1 MTQSPPEPNGF
12 QRRIGLFDAT
22 MLVSGTMIGSGIF
35 IVASDMARDVGSAGW
50 LLGLWIVTGL
60 MTLLGALSYAELAS
74 MMPQAGGQ
82 YVFLKEA
89 YGSLWGFL
97 YGWSAFLVIQCG
109 SIAAVAVAFAKFL
122 GVLIPRLGTGSEAA
136 IYTIK
141 DLDWKIGLPL
151 PWLREPLIIFE
162 RSEFMITAG
171 QLVAVGVVIL
181 LTLINCRG
189 VKEGKTVQ
197 NLFTIAKIG
206 ALLGMILVGILIAS
220 KPEVAWN
227 NWEHSWD
234 FFSQSNP
241 PGKGSRF
248 LSIQA
253 LTGAPEFLVMLMVGG
268 GAMVGSLFS
277 ADSWNNVTFS
287 SAEVK
292 DPVKT
297 VPRSLILGTVLVTT
311 LYLLANL
318 TYLMV
323 LPVQGD
329 EGTAQ
334 QLQAIS
340 KEDPGLAAKYATATQ
355 TLGISQAK
363 DDRVG
368 TAVMQAA
375 SPTLGVPLMAL
386 AIMVSTFGCVN
397 GMILLSARLYY
408 AMAQDGLFFQ
418 SVGKLNT
425 QGVPQAGLL
434 CQAFW
439 SILLIF
445 SGTYSELLDYVI
457 FVALLFYFLTVLGLF
472 VLRVRRPTMERPYR
486 VPGYPILPALY
497 MVLCLLLMVDLL
509 IVRPEFTWPGLII
522 VLTGIPVYAVWRLTG
537 KGRESQP
544 SA

>member
-1 MTQSPPEPNGF
+1 MSKPESNSF
-12 QRRIGLFDAT
+12 QQRIGLFDAT

-50 LLGLWIVTGL
+50 LLGLWIVTGI

-74 MMPQAGGQ
+74 MMPRAGGQ
-82 YVFLKEA
+82 YVYLKEA
-89 YGSLWGFL
+89 YGPLWGFL

-122 GVLIPRLGTGSEAA
+122 GVLIPKLGTGPDAA
-136 IYTIK
+136 LFT
-141 DLDWKIGLPL
+141 LTGLNWKVGLPL

-171 QLVAVGVVIL
+171 QLVAVGIVVL
-181 LTLINCRG
+181 LTLVNCRG
-189 VKEGKTVQ
+189 VKEGKTIQ
-197 NLFTIAKIG
+197 NLFTVAKIG
-206 ALLGMILVGILIAS
+206 ALLAMILVGVFVAS

-227 NWEHSWD
+227 NWNGAWD

-253 LTGAPEFLVMLMVGG
+253 LTGAPEFLVMLMVAG

-292 DPVKT
+292 NPART
-297 VPRSLILGTVLVTT
+297 VPRSLILGTLLVTT

-329 EGTAQ
+329 EALAGM
-334 QLQAIS
+334 LKSIPS
-340 KEDPGLAAKYATATQ
+340 EDLTLAAQYPNPTQ
-355 TLGISQAK
+355 ALGISQAK

-375 SPTLGVPLMAL
+375 SPKLGVPLMAI

-397 GMILLSARLYY
+397 GMVLLGARLYY
-408 AMAQDGLFFQ
+408 AMAQDGLFFKQ
-418 SVGKLNT
+418 VGQLNRS
-425 QGVPQAGLL
+425 GVPQAGLL

-457 FVALLFYFLTVLGLF
+457 FVALLFYFMTVLGLF
-472 VLRVRRPTMERPYR
+472 VLRFRLPKAERPYR

-497 MVLCLLLMVDLL
+497 MVLCFLVMVDLL

-522 VLTGIPVYAVWRLTG
+522 VLTGVPVYGVWRIIGKPSKPGATG
-537 KGRESQP
+537 
-544 SA
+544 

>member
-1 MTQSPPEPNGF
+1 MSKPESNSF
-12 QRRIGLFDAT
+12 QQRIGLFDAT

-50 LLGLWIVTGL
+50 LLGLWIVTGI

-74 MMPQAGGQ
+74 MMPRAGGQ
-82 YVFLKEA
+82 YVYLKEA
-89 YGSLWGFL
+89 YGPLWGFL

-122 GVLIPRLGTGSEAA
+122 GVLIPKLGTGPDAA
-136 IYTIK
+136 LLT
-141 DLDWKIGLPL
+141 LTGLNWKVGLPL

-171 QLVAVGVVIL
+171 QLVAVGIVVL
-181 LTLINCRG
+181 LTLVNCRG
-189 VKEGKTVQ
+189 VKEGKTIQ
-197 NLFTIAKIG
+197 NLFTVAKIG
-206 ALLGMILVGILIAS
+206 ALLAMILVGVFVAS

-227 NWEHSWD
+227 NWNGAWD

-253 LTGAPEFLVMLMVGG
+253 LTGAPEFLVMLMVAG

-292 DPVKT
+292 NPART
-297 VPRSLILGTVLVTT
+297 VPRSLILGTLLVTT

-329 EGTAQ
+329 EALAGM
-334 QLQAIS
+334 LKSIPS
-340 KEDPGLAAKYATATQ
+340 EDLTLAAQYPNPTQ
-355 TLGISQAK
+355 ALGISQAK

-375 SPTLGVPLMAL
+375 SPKLGVPLMAI

-397 GMILLSARLYY
+397 GMVLLGARLYY
-408 AMAQDGLFFQ
+408 AMAQDGLFFKQ
-418 SVGKLNT
+418 VGQLNRS
-425 QGVPQAGLL
+425 GVPQAGLL

-457 FVALLFYFLTVLGLF
+457 FVALLFYFMTVLGLF
-472 VLRVRRPTMERPYR
+472 VLRFRLPKAERPYR

-497 MVLCLLLMVDLL
+497 MVLCFLVMVDLL

-522 VLTGIPVYAVWRLTG
+522 VLTGVPVYVVWRIIGKPSKPGATG
-537 KGRESQP
+537 
-544 SA
+544 

>member
-1 MTQSPPEPNGF
+1 MSKPESNSF
-12 QRRIGLFDAT
+12 QQRIGLFDAT

-50 LLGLWIVTGL
+50 LLGLWIVTGI

-74 MMPQAGGQ
+74 MMPRAGGQ
-82 YVFLKEA
+82 YVYLKEA
-89 YGSLWGFL
+89 YGPLWGFL

-122 GVLIPRLGTGSEAA
+122 GVLIPKLGTGPDAA
-136 IYTIK
+136 LFT
-141 DLDWKIGLPL
+141 LTGLNWKVGLPL

-171 QLVAVGVVIL
+171 QLVAVGIVVL
-181 LTLINCRG
+181 LTLVNCRG
-189 VKEGKTVQ
+189 VKEGKTIQ
-197 NLFTIAKIG
+197 NLFTVAKIG
-206 ALLGMILVGILIAS
+206 ALLAMILVGVFVAS

-227 NWEHSWD
+227 NWNGAWD

-253 LTGAPEFLVMLMVGG
+253 LTGAPEFLVMLMVAG

-292 DPVKT
+292 NPART
-297 VPRSLILGTVLVTT
+297 VPRSLILGTLLVTT

-329 EGTAQ
+329 EALAGM
-334 QLQAIS
+334 LKSIPS
-340 KEDPGLAAKYATATQ
+340 EDLTLAAQYPNPTQ
-355 TLGISQAK
+355 ALGISQAK

-375 SPTLGVPLMAL
+375 SPKLGVPLMAI

-397 GMILLSARLYY
+397 GMVLLGARLYY
-408 AMAQDGLFFQ
+408 AMAQDGLFFKQ
-418 SVGKLNT
+418 VGQLNRS
-425 QGVPQAGLL
+425 GVPQAGLL

-457 FVALLFYFLTVLGLF
+457 FVALLFYFMTILGLF
-472 VLRVRRPTMERPYR
+472 VLRFRLPKAERPYR

-497 MVLCLLLMVDLL
+497 MVLCFLVMVDLL

-522 VLTGIPVYAVWRLTG
+522 VLTGVPVYGVWRIIGKPSKPGATG
-537 KGRESQP
+537 
-544 SA
+544 

>member
-1 MTQSPPEPNGF
+1 
-12 QRRIGLFDAT
+12 
-22 MLVSGTMIGSGIF
+22 
-35 IVASDMARDVGSAGW
+35 
-50 LLGLWIVTGL
+50 
-60 MTLLGALSYAELAS
+60 
-74 MMPQAGGQ
+74 
-82 YVFLKEA
+82 
-89 YGSLWGFL
+89 
-97 YGWSAFLVIQCG
+97 
-109 SIAAVAVAFAKFL
+109 
-122 GVLIPRLGTGSEAA
+122 
-136 IYTIK
+136 
-141 DLDWKIGLPL
+141 
-151 PWLREPLIIFE
+151 
-162 RSEFMITAG
+162 
-171 QLVAVGVVIL
+171 
-181 LTLINCRG
+181 
-189 VKEGKTVQ
+189 
-197 NLFTIAKIG
+197 
-206 ALLGMILVGILIAS
+206 
-220 KPEVAWN
+220 
-227 NWEHSWD
+227 
-234 FFSQSNP
+234 
-241 PGKGSRF
+241 
-248 LSIQA
+248 
-253 LTGAPEFLVMLMVGG
+253 MLMVGG

-340 KEDPGLAAKYATATQ
+340 KEDPDLAAKYATATQ

-472 VLRVRRPTMERPYR
+472 VLRVRRPNMERPYR

>member
-1 MTQSPPEPNGF
+1 MSKPESNSF
-12 QRRIGLFDAT
+12 QQRIGLFDAT

-50 LLGLWIVTGL
+50 LLGLWIVTGI

-74 MMPQAGGQ
+74 MMPRAGGQ
-82 YVFLKEA
+82 YVYLKEA
-89 YGSLWGFL
+89 YGPLWGFL

-122 GVLIPRLGTGSEAA
+122 GVLIPKLGTGPDAA
-136 IYTIK
+136 LFT
-141 DLDWKIGLPL
+141 LTGLNWKVGLPL

-171 QLVAVGVVIL
+171 QLVAVGIVVL
-181 LTLINCRG
+181 LTLVNCRG
-189 VKEGKTVQ
+189 VKEGKTIQ
-197 NLFTIAKIG
+197 NLFTVAKIG
-206 ALLGMILVGILIAS
+206 ALLAMILVGVFVAS

-227 NWEHSWD
+227 NWNGAWD

-253 LTGAPEFLVMLMVGG
+253 LTGAPEFLVMLMVAG

-292 DPVKT
+292 NPART
-297 VPRSLILGTVLVTT
+297 VPRSLILGTLLVTT

-329 EGTAQ
+329 EALAGM
-334 QLQAIS
+334 LKSIPS
-340 KEDPGLAAKYATATQ
+340 EDLTLAAQYPNPTQ
-355 TLGISQAK
+355 ALGISQAK

-375 SPTLGVPLMAL
+375 SPKLGVPLMAI

-397 GMILLSARLYY
+397 GMVLLGARLYY
-408 AMAQDGLFFQ
+408 AMAQDGLFFKQ
-418 SVGKLNT
+418 VGQLNRS
-425 QGVPQAGLL
+425 GVPQAGLL

-457 FVALLFYFLTVLGLF
+457 FVALLFYF
-472 VLRVRRPTMERPYR
+472 
-486 VPGYPILPALY
+486 
-497 MVLCLLLMVDLL
+497 
-509 IVRPEFTWPGLII
+509 
-522 VLTGIPVYAVWRLTG
+522 
-537 KGRESQP
+537 
-544 SA
+544 

>member
-1 MTQSPPEPNGF
+1 MSKPESNSF
-12 QRRIGLFDAT
+12 QQRIGLFDAT

-50 LLGLWIVTGL
+50 LLGVWIVTGI

-74 MMPQAGGQ
+74 MMPRAGGQ
-82 YVFLKEA
+82 YVYLKEA
-89 YGSLWGFL
+89 YGPLWGFL

-122 GVLIPRLGTGSEAA
+122 GVLIPKLGTGPDAA
-136 IYTIK
+136 LFT
-141 DLDWKIGLPL
+141 LTGLNWKVGLPL

-171 QLVAVGVVIL
+171 QLVAVGIVVL
-181 LTLINCRG
+181 LTLVNCRG
-189 VKEGKTVQ
+189 VKEGKTIQ
-197 NLFTIAKIG
+197 NLFTVAKIG
-206 ALLGMILVGILIAS
+206 ALLAMILVGVFVAS

-227 NWEHSWD
+227 NWNGAWD

-253 LTGAPEFLVMLMVGG
+253 LTGAPEFLVMLMVAG

-292 DPVKT
+292 NPART
-297 VPRSLILGTVLVTT
+297 VPRSLILGTLLVTT

-329 EGTAQ
+329 EALAGM
-334 QLQAIS
+334 LKSIPS
-340 KEDPGLAAKYATATQ
+340 EDLTLAAQYPNPTQ
-355 TLGISQAK
+355 ALGISQAK

-375 SPTLGVPLMAL
+375 SPKLGVPLMAI

-397 GMILLSARLYY
+397 GMVLLGARLYY
-408 AMAQDGLFFQ
+408 AMAQDGLFFKQ
-418 SVGKLNT
+418 VGQLNRS
-425 QGVPQAGLL
+425 GVPQAGLL

-457 FVALLFYFLTVLGLF
+457 FVALLFYFMTVLGLF
-472 VLRVRRPTMERPYR
+472 VLRFRLPKAERPYR

-497 MVLCLLLMVDLL
+497 MVLCFLVMVDLL

-522 VLTGIPVYAVWRLTG
+522 VLTGVPVYGVWRIIGKPSKPGATG
-537 KGRESQP
+537 
-544 SA
+544 

>member
-1 MTQSPPEPNGF
+1 MSKPESNSF
-12 QRRIGLFDAT
+12 QQRIGLFDAT

-50 LLGLWIVTGL
+50 LLGLWIVTGI

-74 MMPQAGGQ
+74 MMPRAGGQ
-82 YVFLKEA
+82 YVYLKEA
-89 YGSLWGFL
+89 YGPLWGFL

-122 GVLIPRLGTGSEAA
+122 GVLIPKLGTGPDAA
-136 IYTIK
+136 LFTVTG
-141 DLDWKIGLPL
+141 LNWKVGLPL

-171 QLVAVGVVIL
+171 QLVAVGIVVL
-181 LTLINCRG
+181 LTLVNCRG
-189 VKEGKTVQ
+189 VKEGKTIQ
-197 NLFTIAKIG
+197 NLFTVAKIG
-206 ALLGMILVGILIAS
+206 ALLAMILVGVFVAS

-227 NWEHSWD
+227 NWNGAWD

-253 LTGAPEFLVMLMVGG
+253 LTGAPEFLVMLMVAG

-292 DPVKT
+292 NPART
-297 VPRSLILGTVLVTT
+297 VPRSLILGTLLVTT

-329 EGTAQ
+329 EALAGM
-334 QLQAIS
+334 LKSIPS
-340 KEDPGLAAKYATATQ
+340 EDLTLAAQYPNPTQ
-355 TLGISQAK
+355 ALGISQAK

-375 SPTLGVPLMAL
+375 SPKLGVPLMAI

-397 GMILLSARLYY
+397 GMVLLGARLYY
-408 AMAQDGLFFQ
+408 AMAQDGLFFKQ
-418 SVGKLNT
+418 VGQLNRS
-425 QGVPQAGLL
+425 GVPQAGLL

-457 FVALLFYFLTVLGLF
+457 FVALLFYFMTVLGLF
-472 VLRVRRPTMERPYR
+472 VLRFRLPKAERPYR

-497 MVLCLLLMVDLL
+497 MVLCFLVMVDLL

-522 VLTGIPVYAVWRLTG
+522 VLTGVPVYGVWRIIGKPSKPGATG
-537 KGRESQP
+537 
-544 SA
+544 

>member
-1 MTQSPPEPNGF
+1 MSKPESNSF
-12 QRRIGLFDAT
+12 QQRIGLFDAT

-50 LLGLWIVTGL
+50 LLGLWIVTGI

-74 MMPQAGGQ
+74 MMPRAGGQ
-82 YVFLKEA
+82 YVYLKEA
-89 YGSLWGFL
+89 YGPLWGFL

-122 GVLIPRLGTGSEAA
+122 GVLIPKLGTGPDAA
-136 IYTIK
+136 LFT
-141 DLDWKIGLPL
+141 LTGLNWKVGLPL

-171 QLVAVGVVIL
+171 QLVAVGIVVL
-181 LTLINCRG
+181 LTLVNCRG
-189 VKEGKTVQ
+189 VKEGKTIQ
-197 NLFTIAKIG
+197 NLFTVAKIG
-206 ALLGMILVGILIAS
+206 ALLAMILVGVFVAS

-227 NWEHSWD
+227 NWNGAWD

-253 LTGAPEFLVMLMVGG
+253 LTGAPEFLVMLMVAG

-292 DPVKT
+292 NPART
-297 VPRSLILGTVLVTT
+297 VPRSLILGTLLVTT

-329 EGTAQ
+329 EALAGM
-334 QLQAIS
+334 LKSIPS
-340 KEDPGLAAKYATATQ
+340 EDLTLAAQYPNPTQ
-355 TLGISQAK
+355 ALGISQAK

-375 SPTLGVPLMAL
+375 SPKLGVPLMAI
-386 AIMVSTFGCVN
+386 AIMVSTVGCVN
-397 GMILLSARLYY
+397 GMVLLGARLYY
-408 AMAQDGLFFQ
+408 AMAQDGLFFKQ
-418 SVGKLNT
+418 VGQLNRS
-425 QGVPQAGLL
+425 GVPQAGLL

-457 FVALLFYFLTVLGLF
+457 FVALLFYFMTVLGLF
-472 VLRVRRPTMERPYR
+472 VLRFRLPKAERPYR

-497 MVLCLLLMVDLL
+497 MVLCFLVMVDLL

-522 VLTGIPVYAVWRLTG
+522 VLTGVPVYGVWRIIGKPSKPGATG
-537 KGRESQP
+537 
-544 SA
+544 